1 MFTGFFYQTRKTW
14 SRSRRVVAKAEQI
27 PGKENPRYVVTSLP
41 LAAWPTRELYEQLYC
56 AVPCQNSS
64 RLSFSLCNAL

>member
-1 MFTGFFYQTRKTW
+1 MPTE
-14 SRSRRVVAKAEQI
+14 VAKAEQI

-56 AVPCQNSS
+56 ARGEMGRIQTGCPIEKPIPNTETKKK
-64 RLSFSLCNAL
+64 